1 MVQSFPSVR
10 EARSDR
16 LLFLRRANAFGG
28 PRGRD
33 RLGTPCRR
41 GPCRILR
48 RRRFG
53 VARRDFHA
61 AGHDLFARRFASGR
75 HFHFGSGFIGA
86 GGRRRVLAA
95 GPAARL
101 RNKAGAGPVA
111 ALIAAVAAPR
121 PVENMEPP
129 RAAHATASGRI
140 SIRLATAAAAA
151 AAPDIAAA
159 AIAPAIVEPPTAL
172 KQRAAR
178 EQATAARA
186 CQEGE
191 GEQGRHGEF
200 HREDS

>member
-28 PRGRD
+28 PWGRD
-33 RLGTPCRR
+33 RFGTPGGR
-41 GPCRILR
+41 GPCGILR
-48 RRRFG
+48 RRRFD

-61 AGHDLFARRFASGR
+61 AGHDLFARRFPSGR

-95 GPAARL
+95 GPAAFL

-111 ALIAAVAAPR
+111 ALIAGVAAPR
-121 PVENMEPP
+121 PVEDMEPP
-129 RAAHATASGRI
+129 RATHATASGRI
-140 SIRLATAAAAA
+140 SIRLATATAAASS
-151 AAPDIAAA
+151 DIAPA
-159 AIAPAIVEPPTAL
+159 AIAAAIVEPCAAL
-172 KQRAAR
+172 RQRAAR